1 MFKLTVATAG
11 AILLAGIIWGTV
23 GMGLTA
29 VFTLTLSL
37 LWYLYQWSY
46 VRVPEMEVAVIYHTE
61 RRSFSRFLPPG
72 RHRLTPFL
80 EQIVATISTAPT
92 SVKGLSKGVQTI
104 GGIAL
109 NIEWSLTYSLNPFKA
124 AATNWPKLAR
134 SLPQQS
140 AGIAQKYMNN
150 SLQHII
156 GEYTIEH
163 LIQPGAHKRLERQAK
178 QLVAERLAALGF
190 ETTSVMIGAIEMPLH
205 IKKALEAAHEHRLQ
219 METEAKG
226 LARMQQVVS
235 QFSED
240 DMQRLMELERIYKMG
255 QNGVTLV
262 YPAMS
267 PERDFAS
274 NPKNSYTKLAA
285 NKAVVA
291 PGVS

>member
-1 MFKLTVATAG
+1 MFKFLIVIVS
-11 AILLAGIIWGTV
+11 AILGAGILWGPV
-23 GMGLTA
+23 GIGITA
-29 VFTLTLSL
+29 VITLTLTL

-46 VRVPEMEVAVIYHTE
+46 VRVPEMEVAVVNHVE

-72 RHRLTPFL
+72 HHRIAPFW
-80 EQIVATISTAPT
+80 EEVVATISTAPA
-92 SVKGLSKGVQTI
+92 SVKGHSKGVQTI

-109 NIEWSLTYSLNPFKA
+109 NIEWSLTFSLNPFKA
-124 AATNWPKLAR
+124 ASASWPKLAR

-140 AGIAQKYMNN
+140 AVIAQKYMNN

-156 GEYTIEH
+156 SEYTIEH
-163 LIQPGAHKRLERQAK
+163 LTQPGAHKRLEQQA
-178 QLVAERLAALGF
+178 QQIVAERLASLGF
-190 ETTSVMIGAIEMPLH
+190 EITNVMIGAIEMPPH
-205 IKKALEAAHEHRLQ
+205 VKKALEAAHEHHLQ
-219 METEAKG
+219 TETEAKG
-226 LARMQQVVS
+226 LARMQQVIS
-235 QFSED
+235 QFSEG

-274 NPKNSYTKLAA
+274 SPKNSYTKLAA